1 MCHGC
6 CRIVKLILILF
17 LGHQVV
23 SDFLR
28 KHNLNIF
35 EGVQLRKPS
44 KLLVLLF
51 FEFFLN
57 FYVKKNFFHT
67 CQGYV
72 TFMAFWILDLKYTNF

>member
-44 KLLVLLF
+44 KSLVLLF
-51 FEFFLN
+51 FEFF
-57 FYVKKNFFHT
+57 
-67 CQGYV
+67 
-72 TFMAFWILDLKYTNF
+72 